1 MRRRRGG
8 WRWPVLLLALAPL
21 GCGRPADVRVGSK
34 AFPES
39 EILGEL
45 ARDLAASTGASA
57 EHRNH
62 LGDTSKVWTAL
73 LLGEIDA
80 YCEYTGTLSH
90 DILTDEHVRTDDEIR
105 RALAAKGIRM
115 SRSLGFSDNYALG
128 MREDRAAELGV
139 RTISDLKQHPD
150 LRLGL
155 SHQFLDRADGWRGV
169 RRFYGLPFETPN
181 ASEHALAYQA
191 LAAGTVDVVDV
202 YTTDAQVRQYR
213 IRLLEDDRHFFPAYD
228 TVLLYRADLEQ
239 RFPEAV
245 RAMLRLEGAISADE
259 MLDMNARVVL
269 SEGKK
274 KVSEKRA
281 AADFLA
287 QKLGVHV
294 EVEDETLSQRLWL
307 RTWQHLLLVA
317 VSLALAI
324 TVAVPLGALA
334 ARRPYLG
341 QGLLAL
347 VGVVQ
352 TLPALALL
360 ALLILLVGHI
370 GTTPAIIAL
379 FLYSLLPIVRNT
391 YAGLHDIPLQV
402 RESAEAMGLS
412 SWARLRLVELPMAS
426 RAILAGIKT
435 AAVINVGYATLG
447 GLIGAGGYGQPIIT
461 GLDRNDTG
469 LILEGAIPAVV
480 MALAVQ
486 ALFEVVERVV
496 VPKGLRLEA
505 AR

>member
-1 MRRRRGG
+1 MRGRRG
-8 WRWPVLLLALAPL
+8 WLRWPVLLLALAPA
-21 GCGRPADVRVGSK
+21 GCSRPADVRVGSK

-45 ARDLAASTGASA
+45 ARDLAASTGAIA

-90 DILTDEHVRTDDEIR
+90 DILTDEHVRSDDEIR
-105 RALAAKGIRM
+105 RALEAKGIRM

-139 RTISDLKQHPD
+139 RTISDLKKHPE

-155 SHQFLDRADGWRGV
+155 SHQFLERADGWRGV
-169 RRFYGLPFETPN
+169 RRFYGLPFETPK
-181 ASEHALAYQA
+181 ASEHSLAYQA
-191 LAAGTVDVVDV
+191 LAQGGVDVVDV
-202 YTTDAQVRQYR
+202 YTTDAQVRQYHMR
-213 IRLLEDDRHFFPAYD
+213 VLDDDRHFFPAYD
-228 TVLLYRADLEQ
+228 TVLLYRADLES
-239 RFPEAV
+239 RAPEAV
-245 RAMLRLEGAISADE
+245 RAMLRLQGAISADD
-259 MLDMNARVVL
+259 MRDMNARVVVNR
-269 SEGKK
+269 EREAQ
-274 KVSEKRA
+274 V

-287 QKLGVHV
+287 QKLNVQV
-294 EVEDETLSQRLWL
+294 EVETETVAQRILA
-307 RTWQHLLLVA
+307 RTREHLLLVV
-317 VSLALAI
+317 VSLTLAI
-324 TVAVPLGALA
+324 AAAVPLGVVA
-334 ARRPYLG
+334 ARQPRLG
-341 QGLLAL
+341 QVLLAL

-360 ALLILLVGHI
+360 GLLILLVRQLGPL
-370 GTTPAIIAL
+370 PAVIAL

-391 YAGLHDIPLQV
+391 YTGLHDIPLQI
-402 RESAEAMGLS
+402 RESAEALGLS
-412 SWARLRLVELPMAS
+412 PWVRLRLVELPMAS

-461 GLDRNDTG
+461 GLDRNDPK
-469 LILEGAIPAVV
+469 LILEGAVPAVL

-486 ALFEVVERVV
+486 ALFELVERFV

>member
-1 MRRRRGG
+1 MSRLRGQC
-8 WRWPVLLLALAPL
+8 RWLVLLLALAPA
-21 GCGRPADVRVGSK
+21 GCRRPADVRVGSK

-45 ARDLAASTGASA
+45 ARDLAASTGLRA

-105 RALAAKGIRM
+105 RALAAKDIRM

-128 MREDRAAELGV
+128 MREDRAAELGI
-139 RTISDLKQHPD
+139 RTISDLKKHPN

-169 RRFYGLPFETPN
+169 RRFYELPFATPN
-181 ASEHALAYQA
+181 ASEHSLAYQA
-191 LAAGTVDVVDV
+191 LANGTVDVVDV
-202 YTTDAQVRQYR
+202 YTTDAQVRQYH

-239 RFPEAV
+239 RAPEAV

-269 SEGKK
+269 GES
-274 KVSEKRA
+274 KVSDKRA

-294 EVEDETLSQRLWL
+294 EVEEETRAQRIWL
-307 RTWQHLLLVA
+307 RTRQHLLLVV
-317 VSLALAI
+317 VSLTLAI
-324 TVAVPLGALA
+324 AAAVPLGVAA
-334 ARRPYLG
+334 ARQPHLG
-341 QGLLAL
+341 QALLAL

-360 ALLILLVGHI
+360 GLLILWVHQLGAL
-370 GTTPAIIAL
+370 PAIIAL

-391 YAGLHDIPLQV
+391 YAGLHDIPPQV
-402 RESAEAMGLS
+402 RESARALGLS
-412 SWARLRLVELPMAS
+412 RWARLRLVELPMAS

-461 GLDRNDTG
+461 GLDRNDHA

-496 VPKGLRLEA
+496 VPRGLRLEP

>member
-1 MRRRRGG
+1 
-8 WRWPVLLLALAPL
+8 VLLLALAPA

-45 ARDLAASTGASA
+45 ARDLAASAGARA

-73 LLGEIDA
+73 LLAEIDA

-105 RALAAKGIRM
+105 RALEAKGIRM

-128 MREDRAAELGV
+128 MREDRAAELGI
-139 RTISDLKQHPD
+139 RTISDLKKHPD

-155 SHQFLDRADGWRGV
+155 SHQFLDRSDGWRGV
-169 RRFYGLPFETPN
+169 RRFYGLPFATPN
-181 ASEHALAYQA
+181 ASEHSLAYQA

-202 YTTDAQVRQYR
+202 YTTDAQVRQYH

-245 RAMLRLEGAISADE
+245 RAMLRLEGAITADE

-274 KVSEKRA
+274 KVSEKQA

-287 QKLGVHV
+287 QKLGVHA
-294 EVEDETLSQRLWL
+294 EVEDETRAQRIWL

-324 TVAVPLGALA
+324 AVAVPLGVLA

-341 QGLLAL
+341 QVLLAL

-360 ALLILLVGHI
+360 GLLILLVGHI

-391 YAGLHDIPLQV
+391 YTGLHDIPLQV
-402 RESAEAMGLS
+402 RESAEALGLS
-412 SWARLRLVELPMAS
+412 PWARLRLVELPMAS

-469 LILEGAIPAVV
+469 LILEGAVPAVV

-486 ALFEVVERVV
+486 ALFEAVERVV

>member
-1 MRRRRGG
+1 
-8 WRWPVLLLALAPL
+8 VLLLALAPA

-45 ARDLAASTGASA
+45 ARDLAASTGRSA
-57 EHRNH
+57 EHRGH

-105 RALAAKGIRM
+105 RALAAKDVRM

-128 MREDRAAELGV
+128 MREDRAAELGI
-139 RTISDLKQHPD
+139 RTISDLKKHPE
-150 LRLGL
+150 LKLGL

-169 RRFYGLPFETPN
+169 RRFYDLPFATPN
-181 ASEHALAYQA
+181 ASEHSLAYQA
-191 LAAGTVDVVDV
+191 LAQGNVDVVDV
-202 YTTDAQVRQYR
+202 YTTDAQVRQYH

-228 TVLLYRADLEQ
+228 TVLLYRADLE
-239 RFPEAV
+239 RRAPEAV

-259 MLDMNARVVL
+259 MLDMNARVVA
-269 SEGKK
+269 GDP

-287 QKLGVHV
+287 RKLNVHV
-294 EVEDETLSQRLWL
+294 EVEDETVAQRIWL
-307 RTWQHLLLVA
+307 RTRQHLLLVA

-324 TVAVPLGALA
+324 AVAVPLGVMA

-341 QGLLAL
+341 QALLAL

-360 ALLILLVGHI
+360 GLLVLLVGYI

-391 YAGLHDIPLQV
+391 YTGLHDVPLQI
-402 RESAEAMGLS
+402 RESAEALGLS
-412 SWARLRLVELPMAS
+412 PWARLRLVELPMAS

-461 GLDRNDTG
+461 GLDRNDPR
-469 LILEGAIPAVV
+469 LIMEGAIPAVV

-486 ALFEVVERVV
+486 ALFEVIERVV

-505 AR
+505 AQ

>member
-1 MRRRRGG
+1 MSRRG
-8 WRWPVLLLALAPL
+8 WLRWSVLLLALAPA

-45 ARDLAASTGASA
+45 ARGLAASSGARA

-105 RALAAKGIRM
+105 RALEAKGIRM

-139 RTISDLKQHPD
+139 RTISDLKKHPE

-155 SHQFLDRADGWRGV
+155 SHQFLERADGWRGV
-169 RRFYGLPFETPN
+169 RRFYGLPFATPK
-181 ASEHALAYQA
+181 ASEHSLAYQA
-191 LAAGTVDVVDV
+191 LAHGGVDVVDV
-202 YTTDAQVRQYR
+202 YTTDAQVRQYHMR
-213 IRLLEDDRHFFPAYD
+213 VLDDDRHFFPAYD
-228 TVLLYRADLEQ
+228 TVLLYREDLE
-239 RFPEAV
+239 RRAPEAV
-245 RAMLRLEGAISADE
+245 RAMLRLQGAISADD
-259 MLDMNARVVL
+259 MRDMNARVVVGQ
-269 SEGKK
+269 EREAQ
-274 KVSEKRA
+274 V

-287 QKLGVHV
+287 QRLNVQV
-294 EVEDETLSQRLWL
+294 EVETETVAQRILA
-307 RTWQHLLLVA
+307 RTREHLLLVV

-324 TVAVPLGALA
+324 AAAVPLGVVA
-334 ARRPYLG
+334 ARQPRLG
-341 QGLLAL
+341 QVLLAL

-360 ALLILLVGHI
+360 GLLILLVRQLGPL
-370 GTTPAIIAL
+370 PAVIAL

-402 RESAEAMGLS
+402 RESAEALGLS
-412 SWARLRLVELPMAS
+412 PWARLRLVELPMAS
-426 RAILAGIKT
+426 RAILAGLKT

-461 GLDRNDTG
+461 GLDRNDPK
-469 LILEGAIPAVV
+469 LILEGAVPAVV

-486 ALFEVVERVV
+486 ALFEAVERVV